1 MSSGAVRLFPIIGAG
16 GTWPPAQGTLGCDN
30 VPVRSYGGGDS
41 FSFDVGGG
49 TGREVSAIPA
59 ERSPVGGTFDEKGE
73 G

>member
-16 GTWPPAQGTLGCDN
+16 GTWPPAQGTLGCAN
-30 VPVRSYGGGDS
+30 VPVRSSGGNS
-41 FSFDVGGG
+41 FSFDVAGG

-59 ERSPVGGTFDEKGE
+59 ERSPVGGTFDDKDE